1 MVLAAVATFVGAS
14 VASATGFGFA
24 LILSPA
30 MFAVLEPDEAVTTL
44 LMLGLA
50 LNLLMLFGSGGQP
63 GAIRW
68 RAVSPMLVAAVPG
81 LGAGVLLLALMSKP
95 VLQIAVGIAV
105 SGAAL
110 AQGRSGAGAGDGT
123 RAPARGVETAREAP
137 CAGESP
143 REPALASACAVGLAS
158 GALTT
163 STTVSGPPIVLWLQ
177 AHRIPPEEFRAS
189 LAACFLGLTVAGG
202 AVLAAADMLSLD
214 PAVVLPLLGLTV
226 LGQLVGTR
234 VFRGLDAGHLRWA
247 VLALVFAAGVASLAA
262 GVAGLH

>member
-1 MVLAAVATFVGAS
+1 VGAS

-30 MFAVLEPDEAVTTL
+30 MFAVLEPNEAVTTL
-44 LMLGLA
+44 LVLGLM

-68 RAVSPMLVAAVPG
+68 RAVSPILAAALPG
-81 LGAGVLLLALMSKP
+81 LGAGVVLLASMSKP
-95 VLQIAVGIAV
+95 VLQIAVGVAV
-105 SGAAL
+105 IGAAV
-110 AQGRSGAGAGDGT
+110 AQVRSAIGT
-123 RAPARGVETAREAP
+123 GHQK
-137 CAGESP
+137 

-177 AHRIPPEEFRAS
+177 ALRISPEEFRAS

-202 AVLAAADMLSLD
+202 AVLAAGGMLSLD
-214 PAVVLPLLGLTV
+214 AAVVLPLLGLTV
-226 LGQLVGTR
+226 LGQLVGER
-234 VFRGLDAGHLRWA
+234 VFRGLDADQLRFA
-247 VLALVFAAGVASLAA
+247 VLVLVIAAGVASLAV
-262 GVAGLH
+262 GVAGVG